1 MESQSLAWQLLVAG
15 GPVTLI
21 AMLAVGTVVT
31 ELIEQAVT
39 CNSATTTALYVDSI
53 IAPILPDLTTTEQL
67 DDSVER
73 ANVSKS

>member
-1 MESQSLAWQLLVAG
+1 M
-15 GPVTLI
+15 TLI
-21 AMLAVGTVVT
+21 VMLAVGTVVT

-39 CNSATTTALYVDSI
+39 CNSATTAALYVDSI